1 MSYRFSFPIRL
12 ANTRLRVHHYVIY
25 SSSILTDF
33 DELMKHIHC
42 QICSYYNLIMLHL
55 VFSWKCIVTATLQFF
70 KKEMNEHRVILI
82 LTVNTCLKNT
92 ILLIIKWSRQQLYCN
107 SLVGVKLLLFI
118 FLAFDFCLFGVVIR
132 CFHPRP
138 TANDPRLRRIFYP
151 RLYPLHL
158 FSYLNS
164 QYFPLWMFSAK
175 QGNYWY
181 HF

>member
-12 ANTRLRVHHYVIY
+12 VNTTLNVHHYVIY
-25 SSSILTDF
+25 SSSILADF

-92 ILLIIKWSRQQLYCN
+92 ILLIFKWSRQHLYCN
-107 SLVGVKLLLFI
+107 SLIGAKLLLLI
-118 FLAFDFCLFGVVIR
+118 FLAFDFCLFCVVIR
-132 CFHPRP
+132 FVHPRH
-138 TANDPRLRRIFYP
+138 NGQWHRCRRIFYP
-151 RLYPLHL
+151 RFYLLHL